1 MKIKIEYLRHNDEKN
16 QDPPDR
22 KFTVMNS
29 VVNKIERA
37 ENSIDKIQLIRQ
49 QQKPFTFLQSAI
61 ISETCKMFTILH
73 L

>member
-1 MKIKIEYLRHNDEKN
+1 MMRKK

-37 ENSIDKIQLIRQ
+37 EKSIDKIQLIRQ

-61 ISETCKMFTILH
+61 ISEICKMFIILH